1 MEKLNFVFLIR
12 DDRCWEQLFSHI
24 ANLSKLPAEVDRIAV
39 VAVGTALLSY
49 LKSTRLDAL
58 KATIFRLANDNV
70 KFYLCTNSLSRYG
83 IEESMLLPEVHIAHQ
98 GGLVEVARFESQ
110 GYHSVTLG

>member
-24 ANLSKLPAEVDRIAV
+24 ANLNKLPAEVDKIAV

-58 KATIFRLANDNV
+58 KATIFRLANENV
-70 KFYLCTNSLSRYG
+70 QFYLCTNTLSRYG
-83 IEESMLLPEVHIAHQ
+83 MDESMLLTEVRIAHQ
-98 GGLVEVARFESQ
+98 GGLVEVARFESK
-110 GYHSVTLG
+110 GYHTITLG